1 MYPAIVNVLFRYM
14 DAEGKSESEMEYEPE
29 GVDENAIL
37 AMMISEEL

>member
-14 DAEGKSESEMEYEPE
+14 GTEGKSESEMEYESE
-29 GVDENAIL
+29 GVDENGIL